1 MKLTKGIITFLAVAL
16 AVVVSV
22 TGSYALTIYPID
34 RVAILEGQRFD
45 FKVEFDSV
53 VNIQDVKVTINGKD
67 YTRVFGK
74 KAEFIEKEKGVSPEA
89 SAIILRDVEIKTH
102 GKYTVVADDGM
113 NRKMV
118 TWEVYPI
125 DSKGKK
131 TKNIILMI
139 GDGMSIGHRTAA
151 RILSKGITEGKY
163 HGKLAMDDM
172 PHMALVGTSGVDS
185 IITDSANSASA
196 YATGHKSSV
205 NALGVYADRTPD
217 PFDDPKVETITE
229 YVKRKY
235 KKAVGIVT
243 DAEVQDATPAAMVA
257 HTRRRATKAEITKM
271 LFDSQVDVLLG
282 GGSAYFLPMSQ
293 PGSKRKDDTD
303 YISMFQSAG
312 YALATDKTELKDM
325 ASNPKA
331 MKLLGLFHLGNMD
344 CALDNL
350 FLRKGTTG
358 KFPNQPGLVEMT
370 MAALDVLSRHKKG
383 FVLMVEGALIDKA
396 SHPLDWERAVIDTI
410 QFDKAVGLAKGFA
423 EKRKDTLV
431 LVIADHTHGI
441 NIVGTIDDNKEAEQ
455 MRDKIGVYADAGY
468 PNYKDEDKDG
478 YPDSVDVSKRL
489 AIFFNNYPDHYE
501 TFRPKLDGRFVP
513 AVKNDKGH
521 YVANEKYKDVP
532 GAMLRTGNLPRKSSD
547 GVHTADD
554 VVLTA
559 DGPGAER
566 VHGFMDN
573 TEVFRVMVNA
583 LSSGK

>member
-1 MKLTKGIITFLAVAL
+1 MKKIIVIIT
-16 AVVVSV
+16 AVVSLL
-22 TGSYALTIYPID
+22 LTAVIADAITVYPID
-34 RVAILEGQRFD
+34 RAAILAGQRFD
-45 FKVEFDSV
+45 FKVEFDRV
-53 VNIQDVKVTINGKD
+53 VNMEDIKVTINGKD
-67 YTRVFGK
+67 YTSVFAK
-74 KAEFIEKEKGVSPEA
+74 KADFVEKEKGVNPEA
-89 SAIILRDVEIKTH
+89 SAIILRDVEIKTPD
-102 GKYTVVADDGM
+102 KYTVIVDDGM
-113 NRKMV
+113 NKKTV
-118 TWEVYPI
+118 IWEVYAA
-125 DSKGKK
+125 KAKLGKA
-131 TKNIILMI
+131 KNIIIMI

-172 PHMALVGTSGVDS
+172 PYMALVGTSGVDS
-185 IITDSANSASA
+185 VITDSANSASA
-196 YATGHKSSV
+196 YTTGHKSSV

-229 YVKRKY
+229 YVKRTRKM
-235 KKAVGIVT
+235 AVGIVT

-257 HTRRRATKAEITKM
+257 HTRRRTTKAEITKM
-271 LFDSQVDVLLG
+271 LFDSKVDVLLG

-293 PGSKRKDDTD
+293 PGSKRKDNADF
-303 YISMFQSAG
+303 INAFKNAG
-312 YALATDKTELKDM
+312 YTFAADKTELKDA
-325 ASNPKA
+325 ASNPKV

-350 FLRKGTTG
+350 FLRKGTTD

-370 MAALDVLSRHKKG
+370 RAALNVLSRHKNG

-410 QFDKAVGLAKGFA
+410 QFDKAVEVVKDFAK
-423 EKRKDTLV
+423 KRKDTLV
-431 LVIADHTHGI
+431 LVVPDHTHGI
-441 NIVGTIDDNKEAEQ
+441 SIIGTIDDNKEAEQ
-455 MRDKIGVYADAGY
+455 MRDKIGVYAEAGY

-478 YPDSVDVSKRL
+478 YPDSIDVSKRL
-489 AIFFNNYPDHYE
+489 AVFFNNFPDHYE

-532 GAMLRTGNLPRKSSD
+532 GAMLRIGNLPRKASD

-559 DGPGAER
+559 IGPGSEMVR
-566 VHGFMDN
+566 GFMDN